1 VPLSEETNETK
12 KVNYM
17 SKNSV
22 LCIATSRNQA
32 NRIVDHLKTESFSN
46 RDISVLFP
54 DTYDTRNSAHEKN
67 IKAPGAAAEGPGV
80 GGVLG
85 WVAEIGP
92 LAIPG
97 VGPFIAAG
105 PVVAALTGVVFS
117 ATVGTISRGLVAL
130 GLSEPEATRYE
141 DKVKEGNILL
151 SVHTDDVGD
160 IARVRDIFEQAG
172 AECISTTASAR
183 KNNKTRFANQ
193 APPVAEPAPSAS

>member
-1 VPLSEETNETK
+1 
-12 KVNYM
+12 M

-22 LCIATSRNQA
+22 FCIATSRNQA
-32 NRIVDHLKTESFSN
+32 DRIVDHLKTESFSK

-54 DTYDTRNSAHEKN
+54 NTYDTRNSAHEKN
-67 IKAPGAAAEGPGV
+67 IKAPGAAAEGPAV

-117 ATVGTISRGLVAL
+117 ATVGTISRGLIAL
-130 GLSEPEATRYE
+130 GLSEIGASHYE
-141 DKVKEGNILL
+141 GKVRKGNILL

-160 IARVRDIFEQAG
+160 IARARDIFEQAG
-172 AECISTTASAR
+172 AEYICTAGSAR
-183 KNNKTRFANQ
+183 KNNNSKAANQ
-193 APPVAEPAPSAS
+193 ASPLAESALSVT

>member
-1 VPLSEETNETK
+1 VPALEETNETK

-22 LCIATSRNQA
+22 FCIATSHNQA
-32 NRIVDHLKTESFSN
+32 DRIVDHLKTESFSN
-46 RDISVLFP
+46 KHVSVLFP
-54 DTYDTRNSAHEKN
+54 NTYDTRNSVHERNTKG
-67 IKAPGAAAEGPGV
+67 PGAVADASSV

-105 PVVAALTGVVFS
+105 PVVASLSGVVFS
-117 ATVGTISRGLVAL
+117 ATVGTISRSLVAL

-151 SVHTDDVGD
+151 SVHIDDVGD
-160 IARVRDIFEQAG
+160 IARARDIFEQAG
-172 AECISTTASAR
+172 AQYICTTGSAR
-183 KNNKTRFANQ
+183 KNNKSKAANQ
-193 APPVAEPAPSAS
+193 ASPLAEPVLSAT

>member
-1 VPLSEETNETK
+1 VPVLEETIETK

-22 LCIATSRNQA
+22 FCIATSRNQA
-32 NRIVDHLKTESFSN
+32 DRIVDHLKTESFSN
-46 RDISVLFP
+46 KDISVLFP
-54 DTYDTRNSAHEKN
+54 NMYDTRDSANQKDTN
-67 IKAPGAAAEGPGV
+67 APGAGAGGPGV

-85 WVAEIGP
+85 WLAGIGP

-105 PVVAALTGVVFS
+105 PVVAALSGVVLA
-117 ATVGTISRGLVAL
+117 ATVGTISRGLLAL
-130 GLSEPEATRYE
+130 GLSELEASHYE
-141 DKVKEGNILL
+141 GKVKKGNILL

-172 AECISTTASAR
+172 AQYICTTGSAP
-183 KNNKTRFANQ
+183 KNNKSKAANQ
-193 APPVAEPAPSAS
+193 ASPVAEPALSAA